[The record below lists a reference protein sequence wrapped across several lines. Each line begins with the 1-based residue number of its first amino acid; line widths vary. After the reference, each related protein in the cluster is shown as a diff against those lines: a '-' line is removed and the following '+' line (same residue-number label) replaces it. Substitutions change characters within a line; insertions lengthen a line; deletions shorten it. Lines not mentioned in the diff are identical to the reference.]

1 LNSLNFVVYGLVWFV
16 VRKSFVYYKL
26 GNWRSFWVLMKIVV
40 INGKSIDIISEIR
53 INKTNSESRRTL

>member
-1 LNSLNFVVYGLVWFV
+1 
-16 VRKSFVYYKL
+16 
-26 GNWRSFWVLMKIVV
+26 MKIVV